1 MKKAKL
7 LAATVALGAMLTTT
21 ACSNQAAPNSNSSS
35 YTALMAA
42 GKKAA
47 KAQNYDEA
55 KEKFNQASKVKNT
68 TEAKA
73 YAEQAEQLD
82 KAKTSINSY
91 DYENSLS
98 NLNSAIGQKS
108 GYSVMTDQAK
118 KLYGIAEEVQNNLDN
133 ELTPL
138 YKKAQS
144 ALDHQ
149 DYDQA
154 QEYATEILSQP
165 YLDGQYKEYYTD
177 IRTKAQS
184 ILEKAKNQ
192 SNDSS
197 NSTNSSKSSKDEESS
212 SSEQDSSSSSSSE
225 DTTSSSSSSETTSDD
240 TVDGQAVTS
249 RTINQVRAKLDDI
262 GANTSSWSDQDV
274 INFMKSAADNGH
286 TTIDSYTQNDVDSY
300 NK

>member
-21 ACSNQAAPNSNSSS
+21 ACSNQAAPNSNSNS
-35 YTALMAA
+35 YTALMSA

-55 KEKFNQASKVKNT
+55 KEKFDQASKIKNT

-91 DYENSLS
+91 NYENSLS
-98 NLNSAIGQKS
+98 NLNSAIGQKG
-108 GYSVMTDQAK
+108 GYSVMTEQAK

-138 YKKAQS
+138 YKKAQN
-144 ALDHQ
+144 ALDNQ

-177 IRTKAQS
+177 IRTKAQN
-184 ILEKAKNQ
+184 ILEKAKKQ
-192 SNDSS
+192 SDE
-197 NSTNSSKSSKDEESS
+197 STDSSKSSKDKESS
-212 SSEQDSSSSSSSE
+212 KSSNDESSTSSSSSE
-225 DTTSSSSSSETTSDD
+225 DTNSSSSSSESSSSD
-240 TVDGQAVTS
+240 TIDGQTVTS

-286 TTIDSYTQNDVDSY
+286 TTIDSYTQSDVDSY

>member
-21 ACSNQAAPNSNSSS
+21 ACSNQAAPNSNSDS
-35 YTALMAA
+35 YTALMSA

-55 KEKFNQASKVKNT
+55 KEKFDQASKIKNT

-91 DYENSLS
+91 NYENSLS
-98 NLNSAIGQKS
+98 NLNSAIGQKG
-108 GYSVMTDQAK
+108 GYSVMTEQAK

-138 YKKAQS
+138 YKKAQN
-144 ALDHQ
+144 ALDNQ

-177 IRTKAQS
+177 IRTKAQN
-184 ILEKAKNQ
+184 ILEKAKKQ
-192 SNDSS
+192 SDE
-197 NSTNSSKSSKDEESS
+197 STDSSKSSKDKESS
-212 SSEQDSSSSSSSE
+212 KSSNDESSTSSSSSE
-225 DTTSSSSSSETTSDD
+225 DTNSSSSSSESSSSD
-240 TVDGQAVTS
+240 TIDGQAVTS

-286 TTIDSYTQNDVDSY
+286 TTIDSYTQSDVDSY

>member
-21 ACSNQAAPNSNSSS
+21 ACSNQAAPNTNSSS

-55 KEKFNQASKVKNT
+55 KEKFDQASKIKNT
-68 TEAKA
+68 TEAQA
-73 YAEQAEQLD
+73 YAEQAAQLD
-82 KAKTSINSY
+82 QAKTSINNY
-91 DYENSLS
+91 NYESSLS
-98 NLNSAIGQKS
+98 SLNSAIGQKG

-138 YKKAQS
+138 YKKAQT
-144 ALDHQ
+144 ALDSQ
-149 DYDQA
+149 NYDQA

-177 IRTKAQS
+177 IRAKAQN
-184 ILEKAKNQ
+184 ILDKAKKE
-192 SNDSS
+192 SNNNETSS
-197 NSTNSSKSSKDEESS
+197 SSAKDKSSSKSSSEEST
-212 SSEQDSSSSSSSE
+212 SSSSSSSE
-225 DTTSSSSSSETTSDD
+225 DSSSSSSSATNSSDD
-240 TVDGQAVTS
+240 TIDGQAVTS

-262 GANTSSWSDQDV
+262 GADTSSWSDQDV
-274 INFMKSAADNGH
+274 INFMKSAANSGH
-286 TTIDSYTQNDVDSY
+286 TTIDSYTQSDVDNY

>member
-21 ACSNQAAPNSNSSS
+21 ACSNQAAPNSNSDS
-35 YTALMAA
+35 YTALMSA

-55 KEKFNQASKVKNT
+55 KEKFDQASKIKNT

-91 DYENSLS
+91 NYENSLS
-98 NLNSAIGQKS
+98 NLNSAIGQKG
-108 GYSVMTDQAK
+108 GYSVMTEQAK

-138 YKKAQS
+138 YKKAQN
-144 ALDHQ
+144 ALDNQ

-177 IRTKAQS
+177 IRTKAQN

-192 SNDSS
+192 SDE
-197 NSTNSSKSSKDEESS
+197 STDSSKSSKDEESS
-212 SSEQDSSSSSSSE
+212 KSSNDESSTSSSSSE
-225 DTTSSSSSSETTSDD
+225 DTNSSSSSSESSSSD
-240 TVDGQAVTS
+240 TIDGQAVTS

-286 TTIDSYTQNDVDSY
+286 TTIDSYTQSDVDSY

>member
-55 KEKFNQASKVKNT
+55 KEKFDQASKIKNT

-73 YAEQAEQLD
+73 YAEQADQLD

-91 DYENSLS
+91 NYENSLS
-98 NLNSAIGQKS
+98 NLNSAIGQKN

-138 YKKAQS
+138 YKKAQD
-144 ALDHQ
+144 ALDNQ

-184 ILEKAKNQ
+184 ILEKAKKQ
-192 SNDSS
+192 SDE
-197 NSTNSSKSSKDEESS
+197 TTDSSKSSKEEKSS
-212 SSEQDSSSSSSSE
+212 SSSSDQDSTSSSSSE
-225 DTTSSSSSSETTSDD
+225 DTNSSASSSESTSND
-240 TVDGQAVTS
+240 TIDGQAVTS
-249 RTINQVRAKLDDI
+249 RTINQVRSKLDDI

-286 TTIDSYTQNDVDSY
+286 TTIDSYTQSDVDSY